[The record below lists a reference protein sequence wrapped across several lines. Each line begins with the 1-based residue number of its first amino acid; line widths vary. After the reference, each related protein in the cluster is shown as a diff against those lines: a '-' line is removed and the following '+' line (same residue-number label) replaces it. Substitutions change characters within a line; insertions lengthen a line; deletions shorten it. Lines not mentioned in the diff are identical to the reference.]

1 MPPQDFEPKM
11 SADEQPQTYSL
22 DRVASETVQ
31 QEHNRAIIQIYQVAT
46 YYVLRLQNI
55 SIM

>member
-46 YYVLRLQNI
+46 YYVLRLQSI